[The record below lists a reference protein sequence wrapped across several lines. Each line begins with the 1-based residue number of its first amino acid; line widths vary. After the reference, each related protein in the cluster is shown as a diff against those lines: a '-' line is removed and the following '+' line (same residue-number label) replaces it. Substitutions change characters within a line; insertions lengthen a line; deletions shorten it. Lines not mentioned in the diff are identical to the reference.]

1 MSYKAILIDKNPD
14 YSVSSTTL
22 LDEHLSEGD
31 VQLDIIA
38 STINYKDALAITN
51 QSPIIRH
58 FPLVP
63 GIDLVGKVTA
73 SATERFKI
81 GDTVLLNGFGVGETH
96 SGGFAEK
103 ASLKSDWLIH
113 LPTSLSPIDAMTIGT
128 AGYTAMLSLIA
139 LEKHGITPDSG
150 KILVTGATG
159 GVGSFAVSLLAKLGY
174 HVIASTGKKHEH
186 AYLYEL
192 GAKEIIDRAEL
203 LEINKPLQKT
213 RWVAAIDSVGGQ
225 TLMNVLASTH
235 YSGCV
240 TTCGLAQDASFQGN
254 VMPFILRNIT
264 LYGIDSVMR
273 PLPDRIEAWQR
284 IADLIDTSL
293 LQTIRTEITLD
304 DTIDYAEKLM
314 NGEVRGRVVIRM

>member
-1 MSYKAILIDKNPD
+1 M
-14 YSVSSTTL
+14 
-22 LDEHLSEGD
+22 
-31 VQLDIIA
+31 IA
-38 STINYKDALAITN
+38 STCK
-51 QSPIIRH
+51 
-58 FPLVP
+58 
-63 GIDLVGKVTA
+63 
-73 SATERFKI
+73 E
-81 GDTVLLNGFGVGETH
+81 
-96 SGGFAEK
+96 
-103 ASLKSDWLIH
+103 
-113 LPTSLSPIDAMTIGT
+113 
-128 AGYTAMLSLIA
+128 
-139 LEKHGITPDSG
+139 
-150 KILVTGATG
+150 
-159 GVGSFAVSLLAKLGY
+159 
-174 HVIASTGKKHEH
+174 HEH

-240 TTCGLAQDASFQGN
+240 TTCGLAQDASFKGN

-293 LQTIRTEITLD
+293 LQTIRTEITLE

-314 NGEVRGRVVIRM
+314 NGDVRGRIVIRM